1 MKGPYERLK
10 YDLRRIWECPK
21 CQARQR
27 TDGTT
32 TALICGCQL
41 ALVENERV
49 SMNLLHDG
57 IRRSSVKQPEGSRTS
72 APESEETHT
81 DSKATI
87 PENSDPP
94 PSEEG
99 DQPTTTADAGKTSSA
114 PDDSEATSETIK
126 NGDQNSASSDS
137 SDDSTCAE

>member
-41 ALVENERV
+41 TLAENQRV
-49 SMNLLHDG
+49 SMNLLLDG
-57 IRRSSVKQPEGSRTS
+57 IRRSRVKQPQGSHP
-72 APESEETHT
+72 PESGEAHT
-81 DSKATI
+81 GSKVTI
-87 PENSDPP
+87 PENSDTPS
-94 PSEEG
+94 SEEG
-99 DQPTTTADAGKTSSA
+99 DKHSPADGAGKTASV
-114 PDDSEATSETIK
+114 PDDNEATSETIE
-126 NGDQNSASSDS
+126 NGDKNSASSDS

>member
-21 CQARQR
+21 CQARKR

-32 TALICGCQL
+32 TALICPCQL

-81 DSKATI
+81 DSKVTI

-137 SDDSTCAE
+137 SDDSTSAE